1 MLKHVTTKKKC
12 YIILFRGTY
21 SLDRIIGAFQKK
33 EDAECFID
41 TMNSEMTSE
50 ERWQGQYLIHETEM
64 ITDWRLVSK

>member
-1 MLKHVTTKKKC
+1 MKEKC
-12 YIILFRGTY
+12 YCVYRKDAYGKNKLLYVFK
-21 SLDRIIGAFQKK
+21 KK

-64 ITDWRLVSK
+64 ITDWRLENR